1 MANYGQN
8 KRDITNHLAP
18 TTDHNAALES
28 GLLSL
33 AAALEQMRK
42 DVDDLLADYYHK
54 LDQS

>member
-1 MANYGQN
+1 MANYRQN

-18 TTDHNAALES
+18 TTGHNAALES

-33 AAALEQMRK
+33 AAALELMRK